1 MFNCCVGNKYSGL
14 LFVGGT
20 AMPWPK
26 GRHRPKSPRAGRQPG
41 PVSEERQ
48 LARAKVEVWARSLL
62 ESAEVIALWER
73 QLATGVMPVPLVLRL
88 MDYGWGKPVEVV
100 EQVGAPTVLQI
111 VQTRRV
117 LPMRA
122 HAENGEGE

>member
-1 MFNCCVGNKYSGL
+1 MFNCFVGNKYSGL

-26 GRHRPKSPRAGRQPG
+26 GRHRPKSLGAGRQPG
-41 PVSEERQ
+41 PASEERQ
-48 LARAKVEVWARSLL
+48 LARAKVEVWARGLL
-62 ESAEVIALWER
+62 ESTEVIALWER

-117 LPMRA
+117 FPMRVS
-122 HAENGEGE
+122 AENEEEA